1 MEADRPAKLGGAE
14 DRPGKL
20 EAGGRKASD
29 RKLRRVERLG
39 NGGGHVLFMQLNWLV
54 TLTL

>member
-14 DRPGKL
+14 DRPGKW
-20 EAGGRKASD
+20 EAGGRKAGD

-39 NGGGHVLFMQLNWLV
+39 NGGGQVLFMQLTV
-54 TLTL
+54 TVTKV

>member
-14 DRPGKL
+14 DRPGKW
-20 EAGGRKASD
+20 EAGGRKAGD

-39 NGGGHVLFMQLNWLV
+39 NGGGQVLFMQLAV
-54 TLTL
+54 TVTKV